1 MSSQGSGFGALD
13 GLKVID
19 LTQML
24 AGPFCSML
32 LADQGAEVI
41 KVEPLDGDMTRFSG
55 PFHADDQEQHF
66 GGYFQSINR
75 NKKSIAIDLKSAEG
89 KEIFRRLVK
98 DADILLENFRL
109 GTMDRLD
116 LSYEA
121 LAEINPRLVYGAIRG
136 FGDSRTGESP
146 YADWPAFDVVAQAMG
161 GIMGITGPTA
171 DHPMKVGPGVGDT
184 VPAMFMAFALVSA
197 VREAERSGQG
207 QFVDVGM
214 YDGILA
220 LCERIFHQSSYSGT
234 VPVPE
239 GNAHP
244 LLCPFGMFPAKDGWV
259 SIACPRDKFWEI
271 LSEVSGHPE
280 WAHDPRY
287 ETNVERT
294 ARNEEV
300 IAMVS
305 AWSKRHTKR
314 KLSELLGGKI
324 PFGPVQ
330 TVTDILDDPH
340 VEARHLLAEVEH
352 PGLAHKVVIANTP
365 IHMSRTQGG
374 VRRRAPKL
382 GEDTDA
388 ILRDAGY
395 SGEEIE
401 ELRGAA
407 RIS

>member
-1 MSSQGSGFGALD
+1 MSDRRAGFGALN

-55 PFHADDQEQHF
+55 PFHGDDKDQHF

-89 KEIFRRLVK
+89 KQILRRLVR
-98 DADILLENFRL
+98 DADIVMENFRL
-109 GTMDRLD
+109 GTMDRLG

-161 GIMGITGPTA
+161 GIMGITGPDA
-171 DHPMKVGPGVGDT
+171 GHPLKVGPGVGDT
-184 VPAMFMAFALVSA
+184 VPAMLLAFALVSA
-197 VREAERSGQG
+197 VREAEHSGQG

-220 LCERIFHQSSYSGT
+220 LCERIFHQHAYTGQVAT
-234 VPVPE
+234 PE

-259 SIACPRDKFWEI
+259 SIACPRDNFWEI
-271 LSEVSGHPE
+271 LANIMGHPE

-294 ARNEEV
+294 KRNGEV
-300 IAMVS
+300 IAMIS
-305 AWSKRHTKR
+305 AWSERYTKAE
-314 KLSELLGGKI
+314 LSGLLGGKI

-330 TVTDILDDPH
+330 TVCDILDDPH

-352 PGLAHKVVIANTP
+352 PGLAQKMRIANTP
-365 IHMSRTQGG
+365 IRMTRTQGG
-374 VRRRAPKL
+374 VHRRAPML

-388 ILRDAGY
+388 ILKDAGY
-395 SGEEIE
+395 SREEINDLKE
-401 ELRGAA
+401 AA